1 MIKIGKRELPDK
13 PLFLAP
19 MEDITDQSFRH
30 VCKEY
35 GTDVMIS
42 EFIASEGLIRDCQR
56 SMKKMEISDFERPF
70 GVQLYGH
77 RIEAMVE
84 AVKMAEEV
92 QPDFIDLN
100 FGCPVKKVANRGAGA
115 GMLQYPDLMF
125 EMTRAVVSAT
135 RLPVT
140 VKTRLGWDENSIRI
154 VENARMLQSAGI
166 ALLSIHGR
174 TRAQMYRGEA
184 DWEAI
189 AAVKNHPE
197 MEIPVIGNG
206 DIAGPRDAERAFKKY
221 GVDGIMI
228 GRAAVGKPWLFKQIR
243 EYLDTG
249 RIPDEPVVKEKSE
262 VAKKHLTKSLEWKG
276 HPRGIYEMR
285 KHLSNYFKGL
295 PNFKPIKQKLVTTLD
310 SGEIYETLDYIAE
323 KYRDFD
329 SSQLKSNSFFHY

>member
-1 MIKIGKRELPDK
+1 
-13 PLFLAP
+13 
-19 MEDITDQSFRH
+19 
-30 VCKEY
+30 
-35 GTDVMIS
+35 
-42 EFIASEGLIRDCQR
+42 
-56 SMKKMEISDFERPF
+56 MKKMEISDFERPF